1 MTLHL
6 FDSDAFTRRV
16 RSAKPTRVGIVDRS
30 LTMSSSDD
38 EALLSSLNASQRN
51 SLETFAAVTN
61 RDPHSADSL
70 QVLQESGWDV
80 QAAISRVYDGAPDT
94 HTHEEEADEDDDDDD
109 VVRDPPLLSAPRGS
123 PRRRAAHTGGLGT
136 GAIGLYY
143 LRQVSPL
150 STAPSATTTHENSPV
165 QALALPLAIL
175 AYPAALL
182 YNLGAAIVVFLA
194 RLFRLRPSSTASF
207 RPRNPFAGAARPRTT
222 VSPAAAAE
230 NFVRSVE
237 RVTALSRRQSATG
250 SASASASSSSGL
262 TSRHRA
268 RGSTGP
274 RIPDLY
280 IGSYDEALRFARDE
294 MRILMVVLTS
304 EEHERDERF
313 KREVLVSEVVN
324 DLVDEERIVVWGG
337 DVSDRDAYQVGQTL
351 SYISLPF
358 VAFIAL
364 QPSGPPGLATN
375 PATASIT
382 SPRMR
387 LISRLEHSP
396 NSPLT
401 STTLHAHVQ
410 TAVLPRVKPY
420 LARLVAQKTQREAD
434 RRARE
439 DAERRVAENARR
451 DEEKV
456 LAVRRREEE
465 RRTAER
471 ARLEREERE
480 RVERL
485 EREQEAERARGWRE
499 HKRRELLADGE
510 ASPAEEGAVRVAVRL
525 GNGQRVMRTF
535 AGDTPTEEVYA
546 WTECELEREADLAAR
561 AVSAPPPPSTDYVQ
575 RYHFRLATTFPRQ
588 VIPLPSQLASPS
600 TTHLSDIHATS
611 GETVTVAE
619 AFRGLGKTVNLV
631 VDGLETRR
639 RMSMTSR
646 EGEESEEEE
655 EEEEE

>member
-1 MTLHL
+1 MSL
-6 FDSDAFTRRV
+6 SDE
-16 RSAKPTRVGIVDRS
+16 
-30 LTMSSSDD
+30 
-38 EALLSSLNASQRN
+38 EALLGSLNASQRN

-70 QVLQESGWDV
+70 QALQESGWDV

-94 HTHEEEADEDDDDDD
+94 HAPEEADDDDDNHHD
-109 VVRDPPLLSAPRGS
+109 HDPPLLSAGS
-123 PRRRAAHTGGLGT
+123 PRRRATQQTGGLGT

-143 LRQVSPL
+143 LR
-150 STAPSATTTHENSPV
+150 

-237 RVTALSRRQSATG
+237 RVTALSRRGQSATG
-250 SASASASSSSGL
+250 SASAAASSSSGL

-268 RGSTGP
+268 RRGGTGP
-274 RIPDLY
+274 RIPDFY

-364 QPSGPPGLATN
+364 QPSGPPGLASN
-375 PATASIT
+375 PATAPIT

-396 NSPLT
+396 TSPLT
-401 STTLHAHVQ
+401 ATTLHAHVQ
-410 TAVLPRVKPY
+410 TVVLPRVKPF
-420 LARLVAQKTQREAD
+420 LARVVAQKAQREAD

-465 RRTAER
+465 RQRAER

-485 EREQEAERARGWRE
+485 EREWEAERARGWRE
-499 HKRRELLADGE
+499 RKRREFLASGE

-535 AGDTPTEEVYA
+535 AGDAPTEEVYA

-561 AVSAPPPPSTDYVQ
+561 GPPPPPPSADYVQ

-588 VIPLPSQLASPS
+588 VIPLPSHLASPS
-600 TTHLSDIHATS
+600 STHLSDHDHHARS
-611 GETVTVAE
+611 DQTVTVAE

-646 EGEESEEEE
+646 EGQESEEEE
-655 EEEEE
+655 EEE

>member
-1 MTLHL
+1 
-6 FDSDAFTRRV
+6 
-16 RSAKPTRVGIVDRS
+16 
-30 LTMSSSDD
+30 MS
-38 EALLSSLNASQRN
+38 
-51 SLETFAAVTN
+51 
-61 RDPHSADSL
+61 
-70 QVLQESGWDV
+70 
-80 QAAISRVYDGAPDT
+80 
-94 HTHEEEADEDDDDDD
+94 
-109 VVRDPPLLSAPRGS
+109 
-123 PRRRAAHTGGLGT
+123 RA
-136 GAIGLYY
+136 
-143 LRQVSPL
+143 
-150 STAPSATTTHENSPV
+150 

-230 NFVRSVE
+230 NFVRSLE

-250 SASASASSSSGL
+250 SASASASASSSSGL

-268 RGSTGP
+268 RRGGTGP
-274 RIPDLY
+274 RIPDFY

-364 QPSGPPGLATN
+364 QPSGPPGLASN
-375 PATASIT
+375 PATAPIT

-396 NSPLT
+396 TSPLT

-410 TAVLPRVKPY
+410 TAVLPRVKPF
-420 LARLVAQKTQREAD
+420 LARLLAQKAQREAD

-465 RRTAER
+465 RQRAER

-485 EREQEAERARGWRE
+485 EKEREAERARGWRE
-499 HKRRELLADGE
+499 HQRRALLARGE

-535 AGDTPTEEVYA
+535 AGDAPTEEVYA

-561 AVSAPPPPSTDYVQ
+561 AVSSAPPPPPPPPSADYVQ

-588 VIPLPSQLASPS
+588 VIPLPSHLASPS
-600 TTHLSDIHATS
+600 TTYLNNDGDKAKS

-655 EEEEE
+655 EEEEEE

>member
-1 MTLHL
+1 M
-6 FDSDAFTRRV
+6 
-16 RSAKPTRVGIVDRS
+16 VGIVDDVAVGRGS
-30 LTMSSSDD
+30 AARVSERLATQLARDVCSGD
-38 EALLSSLNASQRN
+38 EPRPAQR
-51 SLETFAAVTN
+51 
-61 RDPHSADSL
+61 R
-70 QVLQESGWDV
+70 Q
-80 QAAISRVYDGAPDT
+80 
-94 HTHEEEADEDDDDDD
+94 
-109 VVRDPPLLSAPRGS
+109 PPSAPRVGLGRAGCHIARV
-123 PRRRAAHTGGLGT
+123 RRRTCLSAAAGHGRSRRRRRERPAAALCSARTLTEETRCADWRTRHGRDRAVLPPPGGP
-136 GAIGLYY
+136 IPY
-143 LRQVSPL
+143 VSKVLPKL
-150 STAPSATTTHENSPV
+150 TKLAPV

-207 RPRNPFAGAARPRTT
+207 RPRNPFAGTARPRTT

-262 TSRHRA
+262 TSRHHA
-268 RGSTGP
+268 RRGGTTGP
-274 RIPDLY
+274 RIPDFY

-313 KREVLVSEVVN
+313 KREVLISEVVN
-324 DLVDEERIVVWGG
+324 DLVDEERIVIWGG

-358 VAFIAL
+358 VALIAL
-364 QPSGPPGLATN
+364 QPSGPPGLASN
-375 PATASIT
+375 PATAPIT

-396 NSPLT
+396 TSPLT

-410 TAVLPRVKPY
+410 TAVLPRVKPF
-420 LARLVAQKTQREAD
+420 LARLVAQKAQREAD

-465 RRTAER
+465 RQRAER

-480 RVERL
+480 RVERIEK
-485 EREQEAERARGWRE
+485 EREAERARGWRE
-499 HKRRELLADGE
+499 HKRRELLLASGGE

-535 AGDTPTEEVYA
+535 AGDASTEEVYA

-561 AVSAPPPPSTDYVQ
+561 AVSSAPPPPPPSADYVQ

-588 VIPLPSQLASPS
+588 VIPLPSHLASPS
-600 TTHLSDIHATS
+600 TTHLSDHDHHARS
-611 GETVTVAE
+611 DQTVTVAE

-646 EGEESEEEE
+646 EGEESDEEEE
-655 EEEEE
+655 EEEEEE

>member
-1 MTLHL
+1 M
-6 FDSDAFTRRV
+6 
-16 RSAKPTRVGIVDRS
+16 
-30 LTMSSSDD
+30 
-38 EALLSSLNASQRN
+38 
-51 SLETFAAVTN
+51 
-61 RDPHSADSL
+61 
-70 QVLQESGWDV
+70 
-80 QAAISRVYDGAPDT
+80 
-94 HTHEEEADEDDDDDD
+94 
-109 VVRDPPLLSAPRGS
+109 
-123 PRRRAAHTGGLGT
+123 
-136 GAIGLYY
+136 
-143 LRQVSPL
+143 
-150 STAPSATTTHENSPV
+150 

-237 RVTALSRRQSATG
+237 RVTALSRRGQSATG
-250 SASASASSSSGL
+250 SASAAASSSSGL
-262 TSRHRA
+262 TSRRHHT
-268 RGSTGP
+268 RGGGGGGGGTGP
-274 RIPDLY
+274 RIPEFY

-364 QPSGPPGLATN
+364 QPSGPPGLASN
-375 PATASIT
+375 PATAPIT

-396 NSPLT
+396 TSPLT
-401 STTLHAHVQ
+401 ATTLHAHVQ
-410 TAVLPRVKPY
+410 TAVLPRVKPF
-420 LARLVAQKTQREAD
+420 LARLVAQKAQREAD

-465 RRTAER
+465 RQRAER

-485 EREQEAERARGWRE
+485 EREWEAERARGWRE
-499 HKRRELLADGE
+499 RKRREFLASRE

-535 AGDTPTEEVYA
+535 AGDAPTEEVYA

-561 AVSAPPPPSTDYVQ
+561 AVPSAPPPPPPSADYVQ

-588 VIPLPSQLASPS
+588 VIPLPSHLASPS
-600 TTHLSDIHATS
+600 TTHLSDHDHHARS
-611 GETVTVAE
+611 DQTVTVAE

-655 EEEEE
+655 EEE